1 MSAVDWFALGLDDS
15 LGAGLKKVLDQEQAR
30 IAFIHTLQA
39 ALVNPI
45 PHAPDRIRLI
55 HDDIKTLDKSLR
67 LRVGML
73 PLDRPQAWFRVSA
86 PTEKDKSPI
95 GGVDFH
101 DPIFM
106 AFDEAHALSVRRLIP
121 EYWKQGVVATD
132 RFDPGL
138 SLWGRLLILN
148 KRLNTLNNLAA
159 PFQDIALDE
168 MPDAIPD
175 AFSSPSLLLFGTQI
189 AQRIKACRKDLDTAY
204 SFLWSRTESF
214 LYALHV
220 HYMAQKSR
228 GSASQQSYSGSP
240 PPVPKRKLSPLEEA
254 MSFMSFSR
262 LPSFDDLRQRYR
274 AMAASLHPDRGGCE
288 ERFKLLTLHYQ
299 ALMKQLQRF

>member
-1 MSAVDWFALGLDDS
+1 MSALDWFALGTGDNIAADLS
-15 LGAGLKKVLDQEQAR
+15 RVLEQEEVR
-30 IAFIHTLQA
+30 IAFVRALKA

-45 PHAPDRIRLI
+45 PHAPDRIRVL
-55 HDDIKTLDKSLR
+55 HDDIKALDKTLR

-86 PTEKDKSPI
+86 PTEKDRGPI
-95 GGVDFH
+95 GGIDFH

-121 EYWKQGVVATD
+121 EYWKQGVVSTD

-138 SLWGRLLILN
+138 SLWGRLLILK
-148 KRLNTLNNLAA
+148 KRLNAMNTLAA

-175 AFSSPSLLLFGTQI
+175 ALSCPSLLVFGTQI
-189 AQRIKACRKDLDTAY
+189 ALRIKACGRDLDSAY
-204 SFLWSRTESF
+204 AFLWSRTESF

-228 GSASQQSYSGSP
+228 ASAGQKSHSQSA
-240 PPVPKRKLSPLEEA
+240 PPVPRRKLSPLEEA
-254 MSFMSFSR
+254 MSFMSFQR

-299 ALMKQLQRF
+299 ALLKQLQRF